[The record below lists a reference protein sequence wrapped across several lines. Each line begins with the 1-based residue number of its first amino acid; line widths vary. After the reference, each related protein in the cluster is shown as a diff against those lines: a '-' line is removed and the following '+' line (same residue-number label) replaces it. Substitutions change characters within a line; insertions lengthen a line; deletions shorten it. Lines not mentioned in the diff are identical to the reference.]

1 MRFWR
6 SAALGLLA
14 WMAPAQETFLVPM
27 RDGVGLA
34 TDVYGAEAGVR
45 KPVLLLR
52 TPYNKKGG
60 AATARRYAAAGY
72 VAVVQDAR
80 GAFASEGQYFHHNN
94 DDQDGF
100 DTIEW
105 LARQPW
111 SNGKTGTWGGS
122 HPGAV
127 QWLAAGERPYGLTVM
142 VPAAASASLYYTA
155 YVGGALRL
163 ALIGGAG
170 PAITKPPPGMKP
182 PEDLTP
188 FYRTLPLADLD
199 QAIGWKMPWLRGMV
213 THPWLD
219 GFWTRQHASER
230 VKGLDLPVQHIVGYY
245 DFLCKETV
253 ASFQRMRKYS
263 STERAKTNQQL
274 ILGPWDHGTLGKSVV
289 AGFDFG
295 EGAKVDVVDENRR
308 WFDRFL
314 KPGGAGEFPRVRYF
328 VLGRKEWRTAGDWPP
343 PEGVETSLYLHSEG
357 RANTRRGDGRL
368 TGATAAREEAAD
380 RFESDPSNPVPVEPP
395 GGEPMPRSSMFRP
408 VERGPIEDRTDVV
421 VYTAAAQKAE
431 MVVAGNPRAE
441 LWVSVDAQDADYALK
456 LVDVAPD
463 GKAYPVAEGVLR
475 LTHRD
480 GDAKA
485 SRVTPG
491 AVYRITVDLGHTAFA
506 LAPGHALRLEIAGSY
521 FPAYD
526 RNSHTGEGPFA
537 KTEKTA
543 IQRIHHGPATASRV
557 VIPVVR

>member
-1 MRFWR
+1 VKLWL
-6 SAALGLLA
+6 SAPLLLFACAA
-14 WMAPAQETFLVPM
+14 WAQQTFMVPM
-27 RDGVGLA
+27 RDSIRLA

-52 TPYNKKGG
+52 TPYDKKGG
-60 AATARRYAAAGY
+60 GAAARRFASAGY

-80 GAFASEGQYFHHNN
+80 GAFASEGRYFHHNN

-111 SNGKTGTWGGS
+111 SNGKTAMWGGS

-127 QWLAAGERPYGLTVM
+127 QWLAAGERPYGLTAM
-142 VPAAASASLYYTA
+142 APTAASASLYYTA

-170 PAITKPPPGMKP
+170 PAITKPPAGIKAP
-182 PEDLTP
+182 PDLTP
-188 FYRTLPLADLD
+188 FYMKLPLAELD
-199 QAIGWKMPWLRGMV
+199 EAIGWDMPWLRGMI

-253 ASFQRMRKYS
+253 SSFQRMRKHS
-263 STERAKTNQQL
+263 ATERAKANQQL
-274 ILGPWDHGTLGKSVV
+274 ILGPWDHGTVGKSVV

-295 EGAKVDVVDENRR
+295 AAAKVDVVEENLR
-308 WFDRFL
+308 WFDRFM
-314 KPGGAGEFPRVRYF
+314 KDGATGAFPRVRYF
-328 VLGRKEWRTAGDWPP
+328 VLGRNEWRTAPDWPP
-343 PEGVETSLYLHSEG
+343 PGVTETPFYLQSE
-357 RANTRRGDGRL
+357 RRL
-368 TGATAAREEAAD
+368 TTASAVREGTD
-380 RFESDPSNPVPVEPP
+380 DFVSDPANPVPVEPP

-408 VERGPIEDRTDVV
+408 VDRRSIEDRQDVIT
-421 VYTAAAQKAE
+421 YTAPPQTRE
-431 MVVAGNPRAE
+431 LVVAGNPRAE
-441 LWVSVDAQDADYALK
+441 LWASVDAGDADYALK
-456 LVDVAPD
+456 LVDVWPSGA
-463 GKAYPVAEGVLR
+463 AYPVAEGVLR

-485 SRVTPG
+485 APVVPG
-491 AVYRITVDLGHTAFA
+491 AVYRITVDLGHMAFA
-506 LAPGHALRLEIAGSY
+506 LAPGHALRVEIAGSY

-537 KTEKTA
+537 RTEKVAT
-543 IQRIHHGPATASRV
+543 QRIHRGPMQASRV